1 MLGNFITIDGV
12 SSRTLGL
19 FCKQLPM
26 FPVAVQ
32 GYNTFTVGGRLDTL
46 YQAANHYNDFQI
58 DIEAVLIGFN
68 VDPVIRWIQSGKKLV
83 LSNQPDRYAEIKQLV
98 AVDQKRVGNGAL
110 DLKITLKCGP
120 FKYRL
125 ENSATQYASSPATFK
140 TIGTFFSEPL
150 IVAQGCSDGFTMSV
164 NRTAISTSGLTGDIY
179 FDIPNRVV
187 YQIENSVKTVV
198 LDHTSGRLWDIVLVP
213 SELEDNAILFTGAT
227 KIVVTAN
234 ERWL

>member
-1 MLGNFITIDGV
+1 MLGNYITVDGV

-213 SELEDNAILFTGAT
+213 SELEDNTILFTGAT